1 MTSLTVRATQR
12 RVIAT
17 VLDRL
22 WWFFTSVR
30 VALWLIGTTI
40 AWVLVA
46 TLAQS
51 TVPTNIAQTWP
62 TLTGAIRWWNNWPV
76 WDSPPFRIT
85 LVLLIISII
94 CGGMINRA
102 PGIIRRVWHP
112 ALRTSPGFFTAVK
125 QADTFPAPSVVH
137 GVEAF
142 TAALKGRRYRVLAH
156 RDAQSD
162 AFHLYADKNR
172 FSLLATFPF
181 HTGLVLLMVGAYIV
195 GTYGWREIGFT
206 IPDGSTRAVGHGTG
220 LTVKS
225 IRFVDDYYSDGRPSD
240 YYSDLELYKNRSLI
254 KAGRLRVNDPINL
267 GGISFHQ
274 ASYGQAAKFLITEPG
289 TGKVLWD
296 DSIPV
301 YVSSNRQFA
310 RNFRDA
316 AGELEPTGVQRLD
329 DLGVTFRL
337 VGSAGASDGK
347 IGVGQIAIAIFD
359 NRAVK
364 AGAGPIGTGKL
375 DTGGTTTVSGLT
387 FTYQREV
394 RFTALQITDAP
405 GLWIIYLA
413 AAIIFVSILITFYVP
428 QRRVRAL
435 VSPQPDGTA
444 RMRLGAQVKL
454 DLFGAREFAQLRD
467 AIKERVG
474 AVSPEEKHEP
484 TVDAP
489 EQGSPVSAARD

>member
-1 MTSLTVRATQR
+1 MA
-12 RVIAT
+12 
-17 VLDRL
+17 LDRL

-40 AWVLVA
+40 GWVLLA

-51 TVPTNIAQTWP
+51 TFPSWIAQRWP
-62 TLTGAIRWWNNWPV
+62 VVTGATRWWNNWSV

-85 LVLLIISII
+85 LILLTISII
-94 CGGMINRA
+94 CGGMVNRA
-102 PGIIRRVWHP
+102 PGIVRRVWHP
-112 ALRTSPGFFTAVK
+112 ALRTSPGFFAAVK
-125 QADTFPAPSVVH
+125 QVDAFTVPSVVH
-137 GVEAF
+137 GVEGF
-142 TAALKGRRYRVLAH
+142 TTALKRRRYRVLTH
-156 RDAQSD
+156 RDARSD
-162 AFHLYADKNR
+162 AFHLYGDKNR

-206 IPDGSTRAVGHGTG
+206 IPDGSTRTVGHGTG

-225 IRFVDDYYSDGRPSD
+225 IRFVDDYYSDGRPRD
-240 YYSDLELYKNRSLI
+240 YYSDLELYMGGNVV
-254 KAGRLRVNDPINL
+254 KAGRLRVNDPINI

-274 ASYGQAAKFLITEPG
+274 ASYGQAAKFLIADAA
-289 TGKVLWD
+289 TGKTVWD

-301 YVSSNRQFA
+301 FVSSNKQFA

-329 DLGVTFRL
+329 DLGVTLRL
-337 VGSAGASDGK
+337 VGSAGASDEK
-347 IGVGQIAIAIFD
+347 IGVGQMAIAIFD
-359 NRAVK
+359 NRTVK
-364 AGAGPIGTGKL
+364 VGAGPIGTGKL
-375 DTGGTTTVSGLT
+375 DPSGTLTFGGLN

-413 AAIIFVSILITFYVP
+413 AAIIFFSTLVTFYIP

-435 VSPQPDGTA
+435 VTPQPDGTTL
-444 RMRLGAQVKL
+444 MRIGAQVKL
-454 DLFGAREFAQLRD
+454 DIFGAREFEQLRD
-467 AIKERVG
+467 AIKARV
-474 AVSPEEKHEP
+474 
-484 TVDAP
+484 
-489 EQGSPVSAARD
+489 QAARDRSAPDAAIADARQEPVGAAHD